1 MGGGGGSCIEKNKR
15 NYQLCQISFGCKSPS
30 LLLLSSLISKKR
42 TFRKKK
48 NKTITII
55 IVIIILDLNNNEVI
69 KYCRLSLLGKYLNS
83 FEDEKFKSILIFLYR
98 VDNAKVVF
106 ITHWFTPSSSKPYSW
121 KGSCSFILSQQHH
134 DKMIRTQKSSKITLS
149 NTVPFFINMCI
160 YIYVYKT

>member
-1 MGGGGGSCIEKNKR
+1 MSSGGGSCIERTKEIIN
-15 NYQLCQISFGCKSPS
+15 CVKS
-30 LLLLSSLISKKR
+30 LSDVKVRPYCYCLASSPKKR
-42 TFRKKK
+42 TLRKKK

-106 ITHWFTPSSSKPYSW
+106 ITHWFTPSSSKPFSW